1 MNFFPTP
8 LCLMKNLMNKAHRSG
23 FVAIVGRPNVGKSTL
38 INALIGEKISI
49 MSPKPQTTRHR
60 IMGVLTKP
68 DYQIIFVDTPGL
80 HKGKDLL
87 NKTIDK
93 IAVSAISDV
102 DIVLYV
108 VDKPKDLASEYVLNY
123 FRQAEVPVFLLIN
136 KIDTLKSKSEIDEII
151 LSYLSS
157 YPFEGVIPI
166 SATNHT
172 HLDKIEEL
180 VVPMLSEG
188 PEFFPPDMKSDQT
201 EEKLMSELI
210 REKILYHT
218 EQEVPHAVAVVIES
232 LTENDE
238 LNTIDVSALIIV
250 ERPTQKQILI
260 GKGGEKMKKI
270 GMEARKEINQLL
282 NTKIHLSLWVK
293 VKKDWRNRPQDLKS
307 FGLSEDI

>member
-1 MNFFPTP
+1 MSNP
-8 LCLMKNLMNKAHRSG
+8 HRSG
-23 FVAIVGRPNVGKSTL
+23 FVAIIGRPNVGKSTL
-38 INALIGEKISI
+38 INALIGEKIAI

-108 VDKPKDLASEYVLNY
+108 VDKPKDLASEYVLEY
-123 FRQAEVPVFLLIN
+123 FKQAEVPVFLVIN
-136 KIDTLKSKSEIDEII
+136 KIDTLKSKTEIDEII
-151 LSYLSS
+151 ISYLES
-157 YPFEGVIPI
+157 YPFEGVIPV
-166 SATNHT
+166 SAKDHT

-188 PEFFPPDMKSDQT
+188 PQFFPAEMRSDQT

-232 LTENDE
+232 LQENDE

-260 GKGGEKMKKI
+260 GKGGEKMKRI

-282 NTKIHLSLWVK
+282 HTKVHLSLWVK

-307 FGLSEDI
+307 LGLSEDI

>member
-1 MNFFPTP
+1 MSNP
-8 LCLMKNLMNKAHRSG
+8 HRSG
-23 FVAIVGRPNVGKSTL
+23 FVAIVGRPNAGKSTL
-38 INALIGEKISI
+38 INALIGEKIAI

-108 VDKPKDLASEYVLNY
+108 VDKPKDLASEYVLEY
-123 FRQAEVPVFLLIN
+123 FRQAEVPVFLVIN
-136 KIDTLKSKSEIDEII
+136 KIDTLKSKTEIDEII
-151 LSYLSS
+151 ISYLES

-166 SATNHT
+166 SAKDHT

-180 VVPMLSEG
+180 VVPMLQEG
-188 PEFFPPDMKSDQT
+188 PEFFPAEMKSDQS

-260 GKGGEKMKKI
+260 GKGGEKMKRI

-282 NTKIHLSLWVK
+282 HTKVHLSLWVK

>member
-1 MNFFPTP
+1 MT
-8 LCLMKNLMNKAHRSG
+8 KTYRSG

-38 INALIGEKISI
+38 INALIGEKIAI

-60 IMGVLTKP
+60 IMGVLSKE
-68 DYQIIFVDTPGL
+68 DYQIVFVDTPGL

-102 DIVLYV
+102 DVVLYV
-108 VDKPKDLASEYVLNY
+108 VDRAKDASSEYILNY
-123 FRQAEVPVFLLIN
+123 FKQAQVPVFLVIN
-136 KIDTLKSKSEIDEII
+136 KIDTLKNKSQIDDII

-166 SATNHT
+166 SAKEHT
-172 HLDKIEEL
+172 YLDKIEEL
-180 VVPMLSEG
+180 VVPLLEEG
-188 PEFFPPDMKSDQT
+188 PQFFPEEMTSDQT
-201 EEKLMSELI
+201 EEQLMSELI

-232 LTENDE
+232 LQENDE
-238 LNTIDVSALIIV
+238 QNTIDVSALIIV
-250 ERPTQKQILI
+250 ERATQKQILI

-282 NTKIHLSLWVK
+282 NTKIHLTLWVK
-293 VKKDWRNRPQDLKS
+293 VKKDWRNRPGDLRS
-307 FGLSEDI
+307 LGFSEDI

>member
-1 MNFFPTP
+1 MA
-8 LCLMKNLMNKAHRSG
+8 LSLMKSHMTKTYRSG

-38 INALIGEKISI
+38 INALIGEKIAI

-60 IMGVLTKP
+60 IMGVLSKE
-68 DYQIIFVDTPGL
+68 DYQIVFVDTPGL

-102 DIVLYV
+102 DVVLYV
-108 VDKPKDLASEYVLNY
+108 VDRAKDASSEYILNY
-123 FRQAEVPVFLLIN
+123 FKQAQVPVFLVIN
-136 KIDTLKSKSEIDEII
+136 KIDTLKNKSQIDDLI

-166 SATNHT
+166 SAKEHT
-172 HLDKIEEL
+172 YLDKIEEL
-180 VVPMLSEG
+180 VVPLLEEG
-188 PEFFPPDMKSDQT
+188 PQFFPEEMTSDQT
-201 EEKLMSELI
+201 EEQLMSELI

-232 LTENDE
+232 LQENDE
-238 LNTIDVSALIIV
+238 QNTIDVSALIIV
-250 ERPTQKQILI
+250 ERATQKQILI

-282 NTKIHLSLWVK
+282 NTKIHLTLWVK
-293 VKKDWRNRPQDLKS
+293 VKKDWRNRPGDLRS
-307 FGLSEDI
+307 LGFSEDI

>member
-1 MNFFPTP
+1 MSS
-8 LCLMKNLMNKAHRSG
+8 HRSG

-38 INALIGEKISI
+38 INQLIGEKIAI

-68 DYQIIFVDTPGL
+68 DYQITFVDTPGL

-108 VDKPKDLASEYVLNY
+108 VDRKKDDTADDILRY
-123 FRQAEVPVFLLIN
+123 FKAAGVPVFLAVN
-136 KIDTLKSKSEIDEII
+136 KIDLLPSKAHIDDII
-151 LSYLSS
+151 LSYLSA
-157 YPFEGVIPI
+157 YPFEGVIPM
-166 SATNHT
+166 SAKQGTYV
-172 HLDKIEEL
+172 DKIEEL
-180 VVPMLSEG
+180 IVPHLSEG
-188 PEFFPPDMKSDQT
+188 PRFFPEDMKTDQS
-201 EEKLMSELI
+201 EEKLMGELI

-232 LTENDE
+232 LTENEE

-282 NTKIHLSLWVK
+282 HTKIHLSLWVK
-293 VKKDWRNRPQDLKS
+293 VKKDWRNRPGDLKS
-307 FGLSEDI
+307 LGFSEDV

>member
-1 MNFFPTP
+1 MTNPY
-8 LCLMKNLMNKAHRSG
+8 RSG

-38 INALIGEKISI
+38 LNALIGQKVAI

-102 DIVLYV
+102 DLVLYV
-108 VDKPKDLASEYVLNY
+108 VDKAKDLASDYVINY
-123 FRQAEVPVFLLIN
+123 FKQAKVPVFLVIN
-136 KIDTLKSKSEIDEII
+136 KIDTLKNKSQIDDII
-151 LSYLSS
+151 LSYLQS

-166 SATNHT
+166 SAKEHT
-172 HLDKIEEL
+172 YLNKIEEL
-180 VVPMLSEG
+180 IVPLLSVG
-188 PEFFPPDMKSDQT
+188 PRFFPEDMKSDQT
-201 EEKLMSELI
+201 EDQLMGELI

-232 LTENDE
+232 LTENEE

-270 GMEARKEINQLL
+270 GMEARKEINHLL
-282 NTKIHLSLWVK
+282 NTKVHLSLWVK
-293 VKKDWRNRPQDLKS
+293 VKKDWRNRPGDLKS
-307 FGLSEDI
+307 LGFSEDI

>member
-1 MNFFPTP
+1 
-8 LCLMKNLMNKAHRSG
+8 MKNHMSDHKSG

-38 INALIGEKISI
+38 INALIGEKIAI

-60 IMGVLTKP
+60 ILGVLTKEN
-68 DYQIIFVDTPGL
+68 YQITFVDTPGL

-87 NKTIDK
+87 NQTIDK

-108 VDKPKDLASEYVLNY
+108 VDREKDQSSEYVLSY
-123 FRQAEVPVFLLIN
+123 FKEAHVPVFLVIN
-136 KIDTLKSKSEIDEII
+136 KIDMLKSKSEIDAII
-151 LSYLSS
+151 LSYLAS

-166 SATNHT
+166 SAKDKTYI
-172 HLDKIEEL
+172 DKIEEL
-180 VVPMLSEG
+180 IVPLLPEG
-188 PEFFPPDMKSDQT
+188 PMYFPKDMKTDQT

-232 LTENDE
+232 LVENDE

-260 GKGGEKMKKI
+260 GKGGEKMKRI
-270 GMEARKEINQLL
+270 GTEARKEINHLL
-282 NTKIHLSLWVK
+282 HTKIHLSLWVK
-293 VKKDWRNRPQDLKS
+293 VKKDWRNRPSDLRS
-307 FGLSEDI
+307 LGFTEEV